1 MNERMNERI
10 IMFIDLVSRVTGGV
24 VDGGDPSGAARPH
37 PHHPARHHVAAGE
50 VRVTWF
56 VHFS

>member
-1 MNERMNERI
+1 MSRI
-10 IMFIDLVSRVTGGV
+10 TGGV
-24 VDGGDPSGAARPH
+24 VDGRDSSGAARPH

-56 VHFS
+56 VHFSRRIVKPFVWDYLK